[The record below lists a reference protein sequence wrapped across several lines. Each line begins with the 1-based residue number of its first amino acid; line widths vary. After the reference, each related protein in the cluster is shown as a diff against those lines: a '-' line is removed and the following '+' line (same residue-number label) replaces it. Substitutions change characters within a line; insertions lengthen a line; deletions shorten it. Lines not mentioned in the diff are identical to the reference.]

1 MAEIKTTLVFD
12 TDTRSFRQVEN
23 KASKL
28 GESSAKKA
36 SDSFSDNFS
45 TGTQAGLGKAFVALK
60 GVAIAAGAALGAAF
74 AGREIIQAAIAQED
88 AVNSLNASLRRIGEF
103 SNETSADLQNFAAG
117 LQQTSRV
124 VDEVILQQ
132 LAIAQSFGATADQS
146 KALTAAALDL
156 ASAQG
161 KTLEEAVR
169 QISKTLGGYAGEL
182 GETIPELK
190 NLTQEQLRNG
200 EAVDLIAGKYRG
212 FAEREAQ
219 TFSGSLAQLTNNFGD
234 VLEQLGFFITQ
245 SDAVQNLFKGIS
257 DLAAEAAKSLKD
269 FRLSLQE
276 INEQNVDEKLIS
288 VNRQIK
294 EVQDQLKNA
303 APVDN
308 FVTRLGTIDKT
319 LIPLEGL
326 NQKLKDLREEQQ
338 KLQAFK
344 DGLPGT
350 TKKDTNNIKEN
361 TNALKLNNEQLSSR
375 IKNIGVGQTDQLRNR
390 LNEEFALLQEA
401 NERQLITEEELQLR
415 LQEIRRQFAQSTQ
428 QEQQDALLSAQL
440 GFDGFFANISKGFL
454 SAGND
459 LKKFN
464 TSVRQLGAS
473 VRSTLASGFANA
485 FNQLGQALVSGQNAF
500 DAFSVAILGTFGQLA
515 TQIGT
520 FFILQGAGFLL
531 TNPAL
536 GTGLIAAGAA
546 LSLFGGVLGGIAS
559 SNTSVNASNSTTD
572 GVQGGGVIQDTS
584 GLASSTVEERQ
595 DPGKSVVVNIQGD
608 VMDSRESGLRIVELI
623 NEATENDGAIVTG
636 IA

>member
-124 VDEVILQQ
+124 GDEVILQQ

-344 DGLPGT
+344 DGYL
-350 TKKDTNNIKEN
+350 
-361 TNALKLNNEQLSSR
+361 EQL
-375 IKNIGVGQTDQLRNR
+375 KKTQT
-390 LNEEFALLQEA
+390 
-401 NERQLITEEELQLR
+401 I
-415 LQEIRRQFAQSTQ
+415 
-428 QEQQDALLSAQL
+428 
-440 GFDGFFANISKGFL
+440 
-454 SAGND
+454 
-459 LKKFN
+459 
-464 TSVRQLGAS
+464 
-473 VRSTLASGFANA
+473 
-485 FNQLGQALVSGQNAF
+485 
-500 DAFSVAILGTFGQLA
+500 
-515 TQIGT
+515 
-520 FFILQGAGFLL
+520 
-531 TNPAL
+531 
-536 GTGLIAAGAA
+536 
-546 LSLFGGVLGGIAS
+546 
-559 SNTSVNASNSTTD
+559 
-572 GVQGGGVIQDTS
+572 
-584 GLASSTVEERQ
+584 
-595 DPGKSVVVNIQGD
+595 
-608 VMDSRESGLRIVELI
+608 
-623 NEATENDGAIVTG
+623 
-636 IA
+636 